1 MHRRALAAATASAAL
16 ILVTLSPPTGV
27 ATGADLAEGPAP
39 APSAQVV
46 HDWQRTLLRTVYA
59 ENMTP
64 IPVGTLYLGFTS
76 LAMHA
81 AVTRALERGA
91 SPEAAAAVAAHD
103 VLVEYFP
110 SSAANLAADLD
121 ASLAAVPDGA
131 AKTKGTA
138 IGARA
143 AERMIEDRAND
154 GRGDPSI
161 VYDRDPAPGVWQP
174 TTAPFLAPWL
184 GFVEPLVL
192 RHRVQLDGP
201 DSIRSAAYAFDFL
214 EVKRV
219 GVAGTTQHRTEE
231 QAFLAAFYNFNPPLS
246 YGNALLAELADAPLS
261 LRATS
266 RLFARMHAAMADS
279 LIQCWRY
286 KYAGFW
292 RPFQG
297 IQQADT
303 DGNPATIPDPTWT
316 PLIVNPPY
324 PEYPSGHGCVTS
336 ATMET
341 IRRTLGETTELTL
354 HSVALNT
361 DRTYSTLGELEFDAF
376 NARIW
381 GGVHFRDGMDDAY
394 FLGHKTAR
402 QVMRHLR

>member
-1 MHRRALAAATASAAL
+1 MHRRALSAATAAAAL

-27 ATGADLAEGPAP
+27 ATGADLAERSVP
-39 APSAQVV
+39 APSAEVI
-46 HDWQRTLLRTVYA
+46 HEWERTLLRTVYA
-59 ENMTP
+59 ENATS

-81 AVTRALERGA
+81 AVTKAYHRGA
-91 SPEAAAAVAAHD
+91 SPAAAAAVAAHD

-110 SSAANLAADLD
+110 SSAANLAADLE
-121 ASLAAVPDGA
+121 ASLGAVPDGA
-131 AKTKGTA
+131 AKTKGMA
-138 IGARA
+138 IGAKA
-143 AERMIEDRAND
+143 ADRMIKDRAND

-192 RHRVQLDGP
+192 RHRVRVDGP

-219 GVAGTTQHRTEE
+219 GVAGTTPHRTEE
-231 QAFLAAFYNFNPPLS
+231 QTFLATFFNFNAPLA
-246 YGNALLAELADAPLS
+246 YGNALLAALAEAPLS

-266 RLFARMHAAMADS
+266 RLFARMHAAIADTI
-279 LIQCWRY
+279 IQCWRH
-286 KYAGFW
+286 KYDGFW
-292 RPFQG
+292 RPFEG
-297 IQQADT
+297 IQQAAT
-303 DGNPATIPDPTWT
+303 DGNPATTADPSWT
-316 PLIVNPPY
+316 SLIANPPY

-336 ATMET
+336 SAMET

-354 HSVALNT
+354 NSIALNT
-361 DRTYSTLGELEFDAF
+361 DRTYPTLSELEFDAF
-376 NARIW
+376 HARIW
-381 GGVHFRDGMDDAY
+381 GGIHFRDAMDDGY
-394 FLGHKTAR
+394 RLGHKTAR
-402 QVMRHLR
+402 QVMHHLR